1 MGRDR
6 GGARQVAI
14 TIKDVA
20 REAEVSVATVSRAL
34 NGRDNVAPEVRS
46 HVQEVAARLRYV
58 PHSAARSLI
67 TRRTQTIGALL
78 PDMHGEFFSELIRGI
93 DRAARAQSYHLL
105 LSSSHGDAG
114 ETAIAL
120 QAMLGRVDGLL
131 IMSPHADPG
140 FVEEYLPPTL
150 PAILLNPVHGHTRLP
165 ALAVDNRAGA
175 YAMTRHLAHCGH
187 RHIAFIA
194 GPKGNL
200 DAEERLQG
208 YLDALRELLPGVEHQ
223 VVPGDFSEESGYRA
237 GSLIARQKPL
247 PQALFAAND
256 SMAIGCLFALGEAG
270 LRVPDDIA
278 LAGYDDIPSAR
289 FTQPPLT
296 TVRVRIADL
305 GGRAFDQLVALVAS
319 DGQTKAQLHSVQML
333 APELVLRASCGM
345 NGSKTTS
352 PTPLEEKK
360 RTQIEPD
367 ARRRSTSAIPKNR

>member
-1 MGRDR
+1 M
-6 GGARQVAI
+6 AI
-14 TIKDVA
+14 TIRDVA

-34 NGRDNVAPEVRS
+34 NGRDNVAAAVRA
-46 HVQEVAARLRYV
+46 HVQEVATRLRYV

-67 TRRTQTIGALL
+67 TRRTQTVGALL

-93 DRAARAQSYHLL
+93 DRAARAQGYHLL

-114 ETAIAL
+114 ETATAL

-140 FVEEYLPPTL
+140 FIEQHLPEDL
-150 PAILLNPVHGHTRLP
+150 PAILLNPVHGHTRLS

-175 YAMTRHLAHCGH
+175 HAMIQHLVNCGY
-187 RHIAFIA
+187 REIVFIG
-194 GPKGNL
+194 GPRGNL

-208 YLDALRELLPGVEHQ
+208 CLDALRDLLPQTVPQ
-223 VVPGDFSEESGYRA
+223 IVPGDFSEESGYRA
-237 GSLIARQKPL
+237 GSLIARQGTR
-247 PQALFAAND
+247 PQAIFAAND
-256 SMAIGCLFALGEAG
+256 SMAIGCLFALTEAG

-278 LAGYDDIPSAR
+278 LAGFDDIPTAR

-305 GGRAFDQLVALVAS
+305 GGRALDQLVATIANGGS
-319 DGQTKAQLHSVQML
+319 PQAHSVQML

-345 NGSKTTS
+345 HSHAAAAPANNPDTVS
-352 PTPLEEKK
+352 KK
-360 RTQIEPD
+360 RAQAGP
-367 ARRRSTSAIPKNR
+367 AVHRKPHPAPSHR

>member
-1 MGRDR
+1 M
-6 GGARQVAI
+6 AV

-34 NGRDNVAPEVRS
+34 NGRGNVAPEVRAN
-46 HVQEVAARLRYV
+46 VQKVAARLRYV

-78 PDMHGEFFSELIRGI
+78 PDMHGEFFSELIRGV
-93 DRAARAQSYHLL
+93 DRAARGQGYHLL
-105 LSSSHGDAG
+105 LSSSHGDAE
-114 ETAIAL
+114 ETAAAL

-140 FVEEYLPPTL
+140 FIEEHLPESL

-175 YAMTRHLAHCGH
+175 FLMAQHLVRCGH
-187 RHIAFIA
+187 REIAFIS
-194 GPKGNL
+194 GPKDNI

-208 YLDALRELLPGVEHQ
+208 YLEALEALLPGTRPQIVA
-223 VVPGDFSEESGYRA
+223 GDFTEESGYRA
-237 GSLIARQKPL
+237 GSQIASQRVH
-247 PQALFAAND
+247 PQAVFAAND

-270 LRVPDDIA
+270 LSVPDQIA
-278 LAGYDDIPSAR
+278 LAGFDDIPTAR

-305 GGRAFDQLVALVAS
+305 GSRALDQLVA
-319 DGQTKAQLHSVQML
+319 QLAADNVEVQGNHSVQML
-333 APELVLRASCGM
+333 APELVLRASCGTNVRGPAM
-345 NGSKTTS
+345 AAEAASHST
-352 PTPLEEKK
+352 KK
-360 RTQIEPD
+360 RVQDVVETRRTTQ
-367 ARRRSTSAIPKNR
+367 ASVTKR